1 MTAETHAG
9 CADETG
15 AGGQAQEVV
24 NGLVRVGIVGLE
36 GLGFVLAWCLLVWSA
51 AGIADLF
58 DLELVASVSVGD
70 VVAQGLGADK
80 VVV

>member
-1 MTAETHAG
+1 M
-9 CADETG
+9 
-15 AGGQAQEVV
+15 V
-24 NGLVRVGIVGLE
+24 
-36 GLGFVLAWCLLVWSA
+36 VLAWCKLIWSV